1 MTHTP
6 PQHSTMAMHKH
17 FISALALVSFLA
29 CTNAFVPR
37 MAPSSKSLVSRT
49 PSIRSAQQ
57 QHPLAPLST
66 TTTTALF
73 AGDDDAEEEEVGPL
87 GLAATALGLV
97 AAPVVLYSEYVLKT
111 TGCGLPAG
119 PGGALGALEGIS
131 YLVVV
136 GIAGA
141 SIYKK
146 VKTGTGLPAGPA
158 GLLGAV
164 EGLSFLAV
172 LVGAV
177 VLGLTIKDFG
187 SVPEAVPVDGGRCS
201 GI

>member
-1 MTHTP
+1 M
-6 PQHSTMAMHKH
+6 
-17 FISALALVSFLA
+17 
-29 CTNAFVPR
+29 
-37 MAPSSKSLVSRT
+37 
-49 PSIRSAQQ
+49 
-57 QHPLAPLST
+57 
-66 TTTTALF
+66 ALF
-73 AGDDDAEEEEVGPL
+73 AGNDNVEEEEEIGPL

-136 GIAGA
+136 GIAGF
-141 SIYKK
+141 STYKK

>member
-1 MTHTP
+1 VRTEGRVGREGKRGDGDRDHN
-6 PQHSTMAMHKH
+6 
-17 FISALALVSFLA
+17 
-29 CTNAFVPR
+29 TNTEHYYI
-37 MAPSSKSLVSRT
+37 PS
-49 PSIRSAQQ
+49 
-57 QHPLAPLST
+57 
-66 TTTTALF
+66 
-73 AGDDDAEEEEVGPL
+73 EW
-87 GLAATALGLV
+87 
-97 AAPVVLYSEYVLKT
+97 VLKT

-177 VLGLTIKDFG
+177 ILGLTVKEFG
-187 SVPEAVPVDGGRCS
+187 SIPEAVPVDGGRCS

>member
-1 MTHTP
+1 
-6 PQHSTMAMHKH
+6 MAMHKLY
-17 FISALALVSFLA
+17 ITTLALVAFLA
-29 CTNAFVPR
+29 CANAFVPR
-37 MAPSSKSLVSRT
+37 MAPSSSKSLIGRT
-49 PSIRSAQQ
+49 PSIRSLT
-57 QHPLAPLST
+57 HSLAPLPT

-172 LVGAV
+172 LAGAV

-187 SVPEAVPVDGGRCS
+187 SVPEAVPIDGGRCS

>member
-1 MTHTP
+1 
-6 PQHSTMAMHKH
+6 MHKLH
-17 FISALALVSFLA
+17 TFYLALGAVLI
-29 CTNAFVPR
+29 CTNAFVPQI
-37 MAPSSKSLVSRT
+37 APSSSKNSLVGSRT
-49 PSIRSAQQ
+49 PSIRLTQ
-57 QHPLAPLST
+57 QHSLAPWPK

-73 AGDDDAEEEEVGPL
+73 AGDDDTKEEEVGPL

-136 GIAGA
+136 GIAGV
-141 SIYKK
+141 STYKK

-177 VLGLTIKDFG
+177 VVGLTIKDFG
-187 SVPEAVPVDGGRCS
+187 SVPEAVPMDGGRCS